1 MYDFFSGTSE
11 DKEKEFSFQLSF
23 FRFSVYALRFVLKAG
38 FHLSPMAG
46 ELHCQCSL
54 MSKLVCI
61 SEIIFSFDDY
71 QA

>member
-1 MYDFFSGTSE
+1 MTFSLGLLKT
-11 DKEKEFSFQLSF
+11 KKKNFLFNFLFSASA
-23 FRFSVYALRFVLKAG
+23 YALSFVLKAG

-61 SEIIFSFDDY
+61 SEIIFSFNDY